1 MERTKSN
8 FRALREMVGMSQ
20 GHLAMACGIDS
31 RNVRRWEDPKERG
44 CQPRDFA
51 WDVLEDARK
60 AQLAAYDAA
69 ITAVEDASDD
79 AGHALKSVR
88 LTYWPDAIT
97 YAHAHPTEDPA
108 GWQMANATAR
118 LAGHMLEEM
127 GYEVEFGFP
136 GLNEIA
142 NRD

>member
-20 GHLAMACGIDS
+20 GHLAMVCGIDS
-31 RNVRRWEDPKERG
+31 RNVRRWEDPKEQG

-69 ITAVEDASDD
+69 ITAVEDVSDD
-79 AGHALKSVR
+79 ACHAPKSVK

-97 YAHAHPTEDPA
+97 YAHAHPTDDPA

-136 GLNEIA
+136 GLNAIA

>member
-20 GHLAMACGIDS
+20 GHLAMVCGINS
-31 RNVRRWEDPKERG
+31 RNVRRWEDPKEQG

-69 ITAVEDASDD
+69 ITAVEDVSDD
-79 AGHALKSVR
+79 AGHAPKSVK

-97 YAHAHPTEDPA
+97 YAHAHPTDDPA

-136 GLNEIA
+136 GLNAIA

>member
-20 GHLAMACGIDS
+20 GHLAMVCGIDS
-31 RNVRRWEDPKERG
+31 RNVRQWEDPKEQG
-44 CQPRDFA
+44 CQPCDFA

-60 AQLAAYDAA
+60 AQLVAYDAA
-69 ITAVEDASDD
+69 ITAVEDVSDE
-79 AGHALKSVR
+79 AGHAPKSVR

-97 YAHAHPTEDPA
+97 YAHAHPEEDPA
-108 GWQMANATAR
+108 KWQMKNATAR

-127 GYEVEFGFP
+127 GYTVDYDFP
-136 GLNEIA
+136 GL
-142 NRD
+142 

>member
-20 GHLAMACGIDS
+20 GHLAMVCGIDS
-31 RNVRRWEDPKERG
+31 RNVRRWEDPKEHG

-69 ITAVEDASDD
+69 ITAVEDVSDD
-79 AGHALKSVR
+79 AGHAPKSVK

-97 YAHAHPTEDPA
+97 YAHAHPTDDPA

-136 GLNEIA
+136 GLNAIA